1 MDTLP
6 QMLVTGLQLVGAFLL
21 MRWFDARLA
30 WALLLI
36 PYRRDGNH
44 VVVMTTLLF
53 FLKLLYLY
61 KYLLNL
67 SKNGGFYAF
76 CK

>member
-1 MDTLP
+1 M
-6 QMLVTGLQLVGAFLL
+6 
-21 MRWFDARLA
+21 
-30 WALLLI
+30 I

-44 VVVMTTLLF
+44 VVVLTTLLF

-67 SKNGGFYAF
+67 RKNGGFYAF